1 MSEVNIKID
10 GRDYVVLSPDGEETH
25 VLALADKLS
34 NLAVK
39 LRAGVTN
46 VADSQVLMLA
56 GLTLLGDLEDAETK
70 VKEAEAKLADAEA
83 KASGA
88 EAQTITLQ
96 GAIEQMKNDA
106 LAQDELLANEV
117 ANLSQKL
124 LAAQTKTE
132 PVTASQP
139 SAAGEPEIAPS
150 DGEPTLS

>member
-117 ANLSQKL
+117 ENLSQKL

-132 PVTASQP
+132 PATASQP
-139 SAAGEPEIAPS
+139 SEAGEPEIAPS